1 MLKVEHKTWIGTDGV
16 LTLNLSLSLI
26 TLRLR
31 NQRWLIIYK
40 MMKNRNYIHYF
51 IQCNQMSKEL
61 IFGFAEIIID

>member
-31 NQRWLIIYK
+31 NQRWLIIHK

-51 IQCNQMSKEL
+51 IQGNQMSKEL